1 MGTFIPDEDDI
12 VTVCLDDGTEMDC
25 AVIAVFPAGE
35 RDYVALLPLEDQDAE
50 EGEVFLY
57 RFSVNGENEDDIQL
71 DNIESDEEFEIVSDA
86 FDELLDSEESTN
98 YLTKSKRVPMI
109 KKRGF
114 PEKHMYKLLPGNPLS
129 YVFFNYER
137 LSIKYRAA
145 SEIGTLL
152 LYPTMS
158 CRGGR
163 ISRV

>member
-12 VTVCLDDGTEMDC
+12 VTVCLDDGTAMDC

-86 FDELLDSEESTN
+86 FDELLDSEEFDE
-98 YLTKSKRVPMI
+98 L
-109 KKRGF
+109 F
-114 PEKHMYKLLPGNPLS
+114 DE
-129 YVFFNYER
+129 E
-137 LSIKYRAA
+137 
-145 SEIGTLL
+145 
-152 LYPTMS
+152 
-158 CRGGR
+158 
-163 ISRV
+163 

>member
-25 AVIAVFPAGE
+25 AGIAVFPAGE

-86 FDELLDSEESTN
+86 FDELLDSEEFDE
-98 YLTKSKRVPMI
+98 L
-109 KKRGF
+109 F
-114 PEKHMYKLLPGNPLS
+114 DE
-129 YVFFNYER
+129 E
-137 LSIKYRAA
+137 
-145 SEIGTLL
+145 
-152 LYPTMS
+152 
-158 CRGGR
+158 
-163 ISRV
+163 